1 MTLAFQILAVVF
13 IIAAGVILLRPG
25 GARLQAVR
33 KVFLF
38 LFILGAASS
47 VFFPEAWTW
56 VANLLGIGRGADL
69 LVYLLVLTFIGFVAT
84 TFRRFRQ
91 MEENMTVVARKLAL
105 LSASDRATDPE

>member
-1 MTLAFQILAVVF
+1 MTLVFQLLAVAF
-13 IIAAGVILLRPG
+13 IVAAGIALFRPG

-47 VFFPEAWTW
+47 VFFPGAWTW
-56 VANLLGIGRGADL
+56 AANLLGIGRGADL
-69 LVYLLVLTFIGFVAT
+69 LVYLLVLAFIGFVAT

-91 MEENMTVVARKLAL
+91 MEADMTTMARQLAL
-105 LSASDRATDPE
+105 LSAADSRTETD